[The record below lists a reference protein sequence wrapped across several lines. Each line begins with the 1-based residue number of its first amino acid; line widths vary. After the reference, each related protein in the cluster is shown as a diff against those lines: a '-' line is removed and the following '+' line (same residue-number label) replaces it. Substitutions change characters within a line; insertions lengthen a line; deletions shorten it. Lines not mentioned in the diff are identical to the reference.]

1 MPKKEL
7 ILPQSSLL
15 ILSKLTIGYSY
26 MISWWPYDSY
36 GFSTK
41 GGPGIPNAD
50 MGALNP
56 SLGYE
61 ALKVTVEK
69 DPRSVNIY
77 ATRPFLYNGRLYG
90 EGLSTEEEILAL
102 FNEWKNLNGK
112 TVDVYLSPA

>member
-1 MPKKEL
+1 
-7 ILPQSSLL
+7 
-15 ILSKLTIGYSY
+15 
-26 MISWWPYDSY
+26 MISWLPYDSY

-41 GGPGIPNAD
+41 DGQGVPYTN

-56 SLGYE
+56 SLGYG

-90 EGLSTEEEILAL
+90 EGLNTEEEILAL
-102 FNEWKNLNGK
+102 FNEWKSLEGK
-112 TVDVYLSPA
+112 TVDVYLLPA